1 LTTVIHNAAIV
12 TVDDRDTVHYD
23 GAIAIE
29 RDRIAEIGSSADLL
43 ARYPPPP
50 NDLTAGARWS
60 CRASP
65 TSTRISP

>member
-29 RDRIAEIGSSADLL
+29 RDRIAAIGSSADLL
-43 ARYPPPP
+43 ARYP
-50 NDLTAGARWS
+50 AAE
-60 CRASP
+60 
-65 TSTRISP
+65 